1 MKPVDVQKVVEELQ
15 CFLEMEGG
23 DLKTLERALEVIRW
37 LQFRVEVL
45 ERDNQHK
52 KDPSCWTADQI
63 RDGDP
68 WV

>member
-1 MKPVDVQKVVEELQ
+1 MKPVDVERVVEELH
-15 CFLEMEGG
+15 CFLAMEGG
-23 DLKTLERALEVIRW
+23 DLKTLERALEVIQW

-63 RDGDP
+63 RSGDP